1 MSDQALC
8 DRFTGIMA
16 DFTAYMAKH
25 LPDDVVAKLKELRS
39 QQNTELANIIYDTM
53 FANQEA
59 AARRNVPS
67 CQDTGVIQYF
77 IQCGSKFP
85 LLGDLPKCLPEA
97 AKLATQRAPLRH
109 NAVQIF
115 DEKNSGNNTG
125 VRIPYLDWEI
135 IPDSDECTIY
145 AYLAGGGC

>member
-97 AKLATQRAPLRH
+97 AWCMKVKEFGPLIVTIDTTGDNLFKRNKKLFNERKEPI
-109 NAVQIF
+109 V
-115 DEKNSGNNTG
+115 E
-125 VRIPYLDWEI
+125 EI
-135 IPDSDECTIY
+135 LPKT
-145 AYLAGGGC
+145 AYTD